1 MEVNARRDIRLFLI
15 LVALLSAPFYVV
27 LFTGRP
33 WSITTSHLF
42 MYVPAVAALLT
53 TRHELGF
60 RLGRPRHYAIAYAVP
75 IAFVVPTYLLTWAFG
90 LGAFDSTRL
99 SSMAASYHVP
109 PVALGALAIIA
120 APLGILNTFGE
131 ELGWSG
137 LLTHRLTAV
146 TTFTRA
152 SLIRGVIW
160 SVWHYPL
167 VIVLLPRYRPQ
178 LPLLYGLAC
187 MTVAVTAISFVYTW
201 LRIVSSSIWPAAL
214 LHAAS
219 SNFQDLFEALT
230 KNTGRTPYITYEYGA
245 GFAVILIFI
254 AWYFRS
260 IAPVTG
266 DPHAMESAARVVAG
280 DPDRAGAGRI
290 DPGALDQD
298 HAGTGR
304 PRDDGGGARRERN
317 ADGDE

>member
-1 MEVNARRDIRLFLI
+1 MEDGFSTPRREIGIFLI

-27 LFTGRP
+27 LFTGRA
-33 WSITTSHLF
+33 WSNTTSHLF

-53 TRHELGF
+53 TRRELGF
-60 RLGRPRHYAIAYAVP
+60 RLGKPRHYALAYAVP

-99 SSMAASYHVP
+99 TSMAASYHVP
-109 PVALGALAIIA
+109 PVALVALAIIA

-137 LLTHRLTAV
+137 LLTHRLTTI

-178 LPLLYGLAC
+178 LPVLYGLAC
-187 MTVAVTAISFVYTW
+187 MTVAVTSISFVYTW
-201 LRIVSSSIWPAAL
+201 LRIASGSIWPAAL

-219 SNFQDLFEALT
+219 SNFQDLFEQLT
-230 KNTGRTPYITYEYGA
+230 RNTGPTPYITYEYGA
-245 GFAVILIFI
+245 GFAVILIVI
-254 AWYFRS
+254 ACYFRS

-266 DPHAMESAARVVAG
+266 DPDAMESAAGVVAG
-280 DPDRAGAGRI
+280 DPGRAVPRRV
-290 DPGALDQD
+290 DPGTL
-298 HAGTGR
+298 H
-304 PRDDGGGARRERN
+304 
-317 ADGDE
+317 